1 MKIQHM
7 PCRGGGKP
15 LSGAM
20 TPDRPVLN
28 AAFALTPALNAGGP
42 LVFASPH
49 SGRLRP
55 DDMRPRSDLSEAS
68 LCSAED
74 RGVDALIACAPE
86 LGVPVLAAQVSRA
99 YVDLNRAPDAL
110 DPALIDG
117 AGDTLDPRVRAGY
130 GVIPR
135 LTGDGLAIHDR
146 HLTRDEA
153 ETRLETAYRP
163 YHAALAE
170 LMRTTRAEH
179 GRAVLIDWHSMPA
192 RTGGVDV
199 VLGDRHGTTCRVGLT
214 RRMRTLFEREGLS
227 VMLNHPYAG
236 GWSTQAW
243 GRPHEGYE
251 ALQIELNRALYW
263 DEAAGR
269 PGVGMARLSG
279 LIRRVVQSLAA
290 QDWR

>member
-1 MKIQHM
+1 
-7 PCRGGGKP
+7 
-15 LSGAM
+15 M
-20 TPDRPVLN
+20 TPDRPALIPPY
-28 AAFALTPALNAGGP
+28 ALTSARGAGGP

-49 SGRLRP
+49 SGRVRP
-55 DDMRPRSDLSEAS
+55 DDMRPRADLSEAS

-74 RGVDALIACAPE
+74 RGVDALIACAPD
-86 LGVPVLAAQVSRA
+86 LGAPVLAAQISRT

-110 DPALIDG
+110 DPALIEG
-117 AGDTLDPRVRAGY
+117 VAETIDPRVRAGY

-135 LTGDGLAIHDR
+135 LTGDGQVIHDR
-146 HLTRDEA
+146 RLTRDDA
-153 ETRLETAYRP
+153 EQRLETAYRP

-170 LMRTTRAEH
+170 LMQTARAAH
-179 GRAVLIDWHSMPA
+179 GRAALIDWHSMPA
-192 RTGGVDV
+192 RVGGVDV
-199 VLGDRHGTTCRVGLT
+199 VLGDRHGMSCRTTLT
-214 RRMRTLFEREGLS
+214 RQVRALFEREGLR
-227 VMLNHPYAG
+227 VALNHPYAG

-243 GRPHEGYE
+243 GRPSEGFE

-279 LIRRVVQSLAA
+279 LIGRVIRTLTE

>member
-1 MKIQHM
+1 M
-7 PCRGGGKP
+7 
-15 LSGAM
+15 
-20 TPDRPVLN
+20 
-28 AAFALTPALNAGGP
+28 
-42 LVFASPH
+42 VFASPH
-49 SGRLRP
+49 SGRARP
-55 DDMRPRSDLSEAS
+55 DDMRPRADLSEAS

-74 RGVDALIACAPE
+74 RGVDALIAGAPE
-86 LGVPVLAAQVSRA
+86 LGAPVLAAQISRT

-117 AGDTLDPRVRAGY
+117 APETSDPRVRAGY

-135 LTGDGLAIHDR
+135 LTGDGQAIHDR
-146 HLTRDEA
+146 RLTRDEA
-153 ETRLETAYRP
+153 ERRLETAHRP

-170 LMRTTRAEH
+170 LMRAAHAVH

-192 RTGGVDV
+192 RVGGVDV
-199 VLGDRHGTTCRVGLT
+199 VLGDRHGTSCRTGLT
-214 RRMRTLFEREGLS
+214 RQVRALFEREGLS
-227 VMLNHPYAG
+227 VALNHPYAG

-243 GRPHEGYE
+243 GRPNEGFE

-269 PGVGMARLSG
+269 PGLGMPRLAG
-279 LIRRVVQSLAA
+279 LIRRVTEGLIG